1 MSKPIRICFLADRH
15 GLFDDRIYWKMAVPL
30 VKRGYAVHYLLMGGE
45 AASGTTDEGIHFKIL
60 KLKTFARNR
69 FLNFLLKRL
78 NPRNNY
84 QIMFEEAKRLEADIY
99 HFHDLW
105 INRIAVQL
113 KNLHHHPVVFY
124 DAREPYAEDYMS
136 YVKTP
141 FRFLLSIFASWINSW
156 EKKQSK
162 NYDLIIANENIV
174 QQNFAKVVGEEKAVV
189 LYNYTDLAAD
199 HQEVPLIEK
208 KYDLIYTGAITALRG
223 AFEIVKAVKK
233 VREEIPEIKALFLG
247 NCYPPEFKERLR
259 SFIDSHNLSHHIEL
273 AEAVPYRQVAH
284 YYQLSKI
291 GLVLLQ
297 RVKTFEISM
306 PIKLFEYM
314 AHGLPV
320 IGSDFGHMKTYIQND
335 DCGIAVD
342 PKDTEAIAKAVVDL
356 LTNHE
361 LYARYSDN
369 GKRAS
374 REKYRWEMEFEK
386 LMSYYNKALNAR

>member
-15 GLFDDRIYWKMAVPL
+15 NLFDDRIYWKMAVPL
-30 VKRGYAVHYLLMGGE
+30 VKRGYTVHYLLIGGE
-45 AASGTTDEGIHFKIL
+45 AASGTTDEGVHFKIL
-60 KLKTFARNR
+60 KLKTFAPNR
-69 FLNFLLKRL
+69 FLNFFLKRF

-84 QIMFEEAKRLEADIY
+84 RIMFEEAKRLEADIY

-105 INRIAVQL
+105 INRIAVKL
-113 KNLHHHPVVFY
+113 KNLRHHPVVFY

-136 YVKTP
+136 YVKTHFP
-141 FRFLLSIFASWINSW
+141 LLLRIFASWINSW

-174 QQNFAKVVGEEKAVV
+174 QQNFANVVGEERAVV

-199 HQEVPLIEK
+199 HQEVPLMEK

-233 VREEIPEIKALFLG
+233 VREEIPEVKALFLG

-259 SFIDSHNLSHHIEL
+259 SFIDSHNLAHHIEL
-273 AEAVPYRQVAH
+273 AEAVPYPQVAH

-297 RVKTFEISM
+297 RIKTFEISM

-320 IGSDFGHMKTYIQND
+320 IGSDFGHMKSYIQND

-342 PKDTEAIAKAVVDL
+342 PTDTEAIAKAVVDL

-361 LYARYSDN
+361 LYERYSDN
-369 GKRAS
+369 GKRVS
-374 REKYRWEMEFEK
+374 RERYRWELEFEK
-386 LMSYYNKALNAR
+386 LMSYYNKALDAR